1 MTCRHTLAQLFQLA
15 LDAYWK
21 TFIKISARRAV
32 IREIADRAVN
42 FQGAIFYLHFRW
54 SARCGDERETPP
66 RSPSQRQSRNCISR
80 AEIKPQPPRLVVL
93 GRRDKKRN
101 PHTAAVTL
109 KSHIDARE
117 CVKNSISNAPPS
129 NKVNPLS
136 PRSPLCV
143 CESGFSNFAHERRG
157 RKMMG
162 KFTCLEKTLWTDSE
176 EDVWWGAIR
185 QFDEINWF
193 PLKTSW
199 LRRGGARKSFQQIQI
214 PLGLRETQFAEKT
227 DSVPLLLLC

>member
-1 MTCRHTLAQLFQLA
+1 MLKYCWLDYVINRTAKNARQRFTPPINVADEVAWRKMTTANDMQTHTRTTFSTCSRCLLE
-15 LDAYWK
+15 K

-143 CESGFSNFAHERRG
+143 CESGFSNFARERRG
-157 RKMMG
+157 AENDGKIHLPRKNA
-162 KFTCLEKTLWTDSE
+162 LN
-176 EDVWWGAIR
+176 R
-185 QFDEINWF
+185 
-193 PLKTSW
+193 
-199 LRRGGARKSFQQIQI
+199 
-214 PLGLRETQFAEKT
+214 
-227 DSVPLLLLC
+227 